1 MRHLGLTV
9 LVTIVCLIA
18 VIVLTLITSLPM
30 VIMMAANW
38 ESQIGVL
45 MGDPAGMP
53 DYVKWLSIGAF
64 LIAGFLQAYVWM
76 TIIAPLYMAN
86 ITIALREK
94 ERKELNIEK
103 I

>member
-45 MGDPAGMP
+45 MG
-53 DYVKWLSIGAF
+53 AF